1 MATQYPNSLDVLINP
16 TSTDTLSSVTVPH
29 SDQHA
34 NANDAIEAI
43 QTVLGVSPAGTHL
56 TVKDR
61 IIAAESQ
68 ISNQSVLNGLND
80 VTISSVASG
89 DLLRYNGTQWVNY
102 SEENLV
108 DGGNF

>member
-1 MATQYPNSLDVLINP
+1 MATQYPSGLDNFVNP
-16 TSTDTLSSVTVPH
+16 TPADKLNSTTVPH

-34 NANDAIEAI
+34 NLNDAVEAI
-43 QTVLGVSPAGTHL
+43 QTVLGLNPAGSHL

-61 IIAAESQ
+61 IISAESQ
-68 ISNQSVLNGLND
+68 ISTQSVLNGLND
-80 VTISSVASG
+80 VTISQVGTG
-89 DLLRYNGTQWVNY
+89 DLLRFNGSQWINY